1 MTSRKALH
9 PPSLR
14 RERRLWRG
22 GCAHVAGLD
31 EVGRGAWAG
40 PLVAAAVVLPVGL
53 PGLRRQLH
61 GVRDSKAMTPLQR
74 DRWAEAIIAIAEAWA
89 VGSVGAAEVDDL
101 GPLAATR
108 LAMQRALEGLAIRP
122 DHLLIDYLH
131 LPGCPIPQTA
141 APRADALMLSVA
153 SASVVAK
160 VWRDRMMSMYGERFP
175 EFGFARN
182 KGYGTAEHRRALEQL
197 GPTRLHRM
205 SYSPVAA
212 VRERM
217 GPKTELFEGLRAPP
231 WPAVDSP

>member
-1 MTSRKALH
+1 
-9 PPSLR
+9 
-14 RERRLWRG
+14 
-22 GCAHVAGLD
+22 
-31 EVGRGAWAG
+31 
-40 PLVAAAVVLPVGL
+40 
-53 PGLRRQLH
+53 
-61 GVRDSKAMTPLQR
+61 
-74 DRWAEAIIAIAEAWA
+74 

-197 GPTRLHRM
+197 GPTWLHRM

-231 WPAVDSP
+231 RPAVDSP